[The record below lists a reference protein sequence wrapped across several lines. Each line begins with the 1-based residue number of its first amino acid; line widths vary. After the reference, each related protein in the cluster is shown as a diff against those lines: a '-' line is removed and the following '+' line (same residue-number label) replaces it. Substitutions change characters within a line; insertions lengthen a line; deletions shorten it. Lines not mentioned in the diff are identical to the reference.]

1 MKADRF
7 TRNVVASAIKEE
19 ERRAYGVDA
28 IATPSSKVMGGKVDN
43 DIDDRR
49 LIGGRRCDCDGLCW
63 NAADLKQWV
72 LPRHFWSTSYSEIF
86 LYDAN

>member
-1 MKADRF
+1 MLS
-7 TRNVVASAIKEE
+7 SAMEEE

-43 DIDDRR
+43 DIDDR
-49 LIGGRRCDCDGLCW
+49 LIDWWSAMRCDGLCW

-72 LPRHFWSTSYSEIF
+72 LPRHFLVHVIQRDISM
-86 LYDAN
+86 